1 VIRKLE
7 KSEVPEGPFLLA
19 RNWDRFGGRAS
30 EIIST
35 FYLAKRFN
43 LPFRFIWPSDPR
55 FPEMPELLSSFSKSF
70 ISNHLV
76 SEDDVQRIPKVAL
89 NLIGTMPE
97 NNFLEIFDSANG
109 TFAASLDNF
118 FKLPLIKGD
127 TIPKVL
133 RDFEATSQEVWS
145 TEILEIQSLLAP
157 RYEDIQILHAR
168 YGDLVDGNWNNFVDP
183 KKYVTGLQISSMV
196 SDLKTREQHLE
207 IISDTP
213 EISKVFP
220 FPAPQNLESDIRIS
234 TFSQN
239 GLQVLIDLMKMKA
252 SLAVLA
258 PEASA
263 FSTLGAHL
271 GAKEILP
278 IPRTRRSNKKH
289 LIEIFATKEIWK
301 NMDPSLRHKFVSRDI
316 DQEVNSLTGIF
327 SLRSFVSLTELAC
340 LEDQL
345 NPTSASHLAIGQKF
359 KAGSKESIELLS
371 EARRIG
377 EKARAVHDD
386 PLYLSITAEFCCTL
400 IGIIQN
406 SQIPCLRTNT
416 FVLEVAKLDK
426 LLEELGDVHPYQINK
441 LQVEQEAKEAIDMLK
456 HLTRRKFPR
465 LQLLTLRTINRKM
478 TKKSF
483 SRNSNNLFVINVLC
497 SLVQEI
503 RHYGRFGG

>member
-1 VIRKLE
+1 MIRKLE

-43 LPFRFIWPSDPR
+43 LPFRFIWPLDPR
-55 FPEMPELLSSFSKSF
+55 FPEMPELLSSFSTSF
-70 ISNHLV
+70 ISKYLV
-76 SEDDVQRIPKVAL
+76 SEDDVQHLPKVAL
-89 NLIGTMPE
+89 NLSGTMPE

-133 RDFEATSQEVWS
+133 RDFEMTSQEVWS

-157 RYEDIQILHAR
+157 RYEGVQILHAR

-183 KKYVTGLQISSMV
+183 KKYVTGLQISSIV
-196 SDLKTREQHLE
+196 SELKTREQHLE

-213 EISKVFP
+213 EISNVFP
-220 FPAPQNLESDIRIS
+220 LPAPKNHEADIATS
-234 TFSQN
+234 TFSRN

-252 SLAVLA
+252 SFAVLA

-278 IPRTRRSNKKH
+278 IPRLRRSNKKQ
-289 LIEIFATKEIWK
+289 LIEIFAAKEIWK
-301 NMDPSLRHKFVSRDI
+301 NMNTSLMHKFVSRDI

-327 SLRSFVSLTELAC
+327 SLRSFVSLTELANS
-340 LEDQL
+340 EDKL
-345 NPTSASHLAIGQKF
+345 NPTSAIHLAIGQKF
-359 KAGSKESIELLS
+359 KAESKNPIELLS
-371 EARRIG
+371 RARRIG
-377 EKARAVHDD
+377 ELARSVHDD
-386 PLYLSITAEFCCTL
+386 PIYLSITAEFCCTL
-400 IGIIQN
+400 IGIIQ
-406 SQIPCLRTNT
+406 SARKPYLRTNK
-416 FVLEVAKLDK
+416 FVLEVAKLDN
-426 LLEELGDVHPYQINK
+426 LLEELRELHPYQINK
-441 LQVEQEAKEAIDMLK
+441 FQVEQEAKEVIDMLK
-456 HLTRRKFPR
+456 HFTRRKFPR
-465 LQLLTLRTINRKM
+465 LQLLTLRTINRRM

-483 SRNSNNLFVINVLC
+483 SINSNNLFVINVLC

-503 RHYGRFGG
+503 RYYGRFGG